1 MSPYNGRIVAY
12 AQDFER
18 CLLLCRTLCEL
29 LVGYDKLSC
38 IHFERDIRVVIHTSM
53 YVNDIVGDVNSQHL
67 DPDAVLL
74 RANAL
79 YVRTVLPVY
88 VAQHAFYGRGLLSA
102 YLAQQHPAFG
112 CWGRRLRIARG
123 SRFLH
128 TFRLRFLHCKIEGRD
143 NRVLGIVDI
152 EREKSAVFGDDRQVC
167 FCCEIPHG
175 RLHPHDVFGPVG
187 LACYDVHRADVDI
200 RDGRREEDV
209 YSLGESRFD
218 TQGPDLRRRFR
229 CRSCR
234 NLYRRDCGDDQGQ
247 INKVSF
253 HFTAVLKSIIAD
265 GWL

>member
-1 MSPYNGRIVAY
+1 MA
-12 AQDFER
+12 
-18 CLLLCRTLCEL
+18 
-29 LVGYDKLSC
+29 
-38 IHFERDIRVVIHTSM
+38 
-53 YVNDIVGDVNSQHL
+53 
-67 DPDAVLL
+67 
-74 RANAL
+74 
-79 YVRTVLPVY
+79 VY
-88 VAQHAFYGRGLLSA
+88 VAQHAFYGCGLFAA
-102 YLAQQHPAFG
+102 YFAQQHQALG
-112 CWGRRLRIARG
+112 SRRLRIVCG

-218 TQGPDLRRRFR
+218 LSGFDLLRPVLHGLRRSVCGPD
-229 CRSCR
+229 
-234 NLYRRDCGDDQGQ
+234 CGNNQGQ

>member
-1 MSPYNGRIVAY
+1 MSPHDCRIVAY

-18 CLLLCRTLCEL
+18 RLLLCRALGEFAIR
-29 LVGYDKLSC
+29 YDESPR
-38 IHFERDIRVVIHTSM
+38 IHLERDIRVVRDTG
-53 YVNDIVGDVNSQHL
+53 VNVYHVIEHVNPQHF
-67 DPDAVLL
+67 DPDAVLF
-74 RANAL
+74 RANAFHI
-79 YVRTVLPVY
+79 RAVLPVY
-88 VAQHAFYGRGLLSA
+88 VVQHALYGRGFLA
-102 YLAQQHPAFG
+102 PYLAQQHPAFG
-112 CWGRRLRIARG
+112 CWGRRLIIACG
-123 SRFLH
+123 IRFLH
-128 TFRLRFLHCKIEGRD
+128 TFRLLILHCKIDGRD
-143 NRVLGIVDI
+143 SRILGIIDI
-152 EREKSAVFGDDRQVC
+152 ESEKSAVFGDDRQVC

-218 TQGPDLRRRFR
+218 LSGFDLLWPVLHGLRRSV
-229 CRSCR
+229 CCP
-234 NLYRRDCGDDQGQ
+234 DCGDDQGQ

>member
-1 MSPYNGRIVAY
+1 M
-12 AQDFER
+12 
-18 CLLLCRTLCEL
+18 
-29 LVGYDKLSC
+29 
-38 IHFERDIRVVIHTSM
+38 
-53 YVNDIVGDVNSQHL
+53 
-67 DPDAVLL
+67 
-74 RANAL
+74 
-79 YVRTVLPVY
+79 
-88 VAQHAFYGRGLLSA
+88 
-102 YLAQQHPAFG
+102 
-112 CWGRRLRIARG
+112 
-123 SRFLH
+123 
-128 TFRLRFLHCKIEGRD
+128 
-143 NRVLGIVDI
+143 DI
-152 EREKSAVFGDDRQVC
+152 ESEKSAVLGDNRQVGLGG
-167 FCCEIPHG
+167 EIPHG

-209 YSLGESRFD
+209 YGLGESRFD